1 MEIEQESIPGNSEVQ
16 RNAEFEMISWLE
28 LQLNCELRPKRISVS
43 DGVRLELDGF
53 SEEPLIICEA
63 WAHQGTPKSAQKYK
77 VMNDAMKMVFT
88 RMIIGTHAR
97 AILLFAD
104 DDAAKHFR
112 GNTWQAAALKAN
124 QIEIYVAELPE
135 ALLANIKKAQ
145 TRQYR

>member
-1 MEIEQESIPGNSEVQ
+1 
-16 RNAEFEMISWLE
+16 MISWLE

>member
-1 MEIEQESIPGNSEVQ
+1 MEIIVGRNPSNSEVQ
-16 RNAEFEMISWLE
+16 RSAEFEMISWLE
-28 LQLNCELRPKRISVS
+28 LQLDCKLSPKRVSVS

-53 SEEPLIICEA
+53 SQEPLIICEA

-104 DDAAKHFR
+104 EEAAIHFR

-124 QIEIYVAELPE
+124 QIEIYVAELSE
-135 ALLANIKKAQ
+135 VLLANIRRAQ
-145 TRQYR
+145 TNQYR